1 MKKFNHII
9 ARTPAKSLVDGLTS
23 ANLGKPDYQTA
34 LDQHNN
40 YIRALQLCDV
50 DITILPADERFPDSV
65 FVEDVALCTSHCA
78 IITRPGAESRRAE
91 TEIITATIARFY
103 PHKVEQITAPGTVE
117 AGDIMMVKNHYYIG
131 LSARTNL
138 AGAKQMIAILEKYGL
153 SGSVVKLEKVLH
165 LKTGLAYLENN
176 NLLAAGEFI
185 TKPEF
190 QHLNIIEIPE
200 QESYAANCIW
210 VNDRVI
216 MPVGYPITKTKIVAL
231 GYQVIEVDTSEY
243 RKIDGGVSCMSLRF

>member
-1 MKKFNHII
+1 MKKFSHII
-9 ARTPAKSLVDGLTS
+9 ARTPAKSLINGLTS
-23 ANLGKPDYQTA
+23 ANLGKPDYQKA

-40 YIRALQLCDV
+40 YIRALQQCDV
-50 DITILPADERFPDSV
+50 DITILPASEEFPDSV
-65 FVEDVALCTSHCA
+65 FVEDVALCTPHCA
-78 IITRPGAESRRAE
+78 IITRPGAETRRAE
-91 TEIITATIARFY
+91 TTLITEAINRFY
-103 PHKVEQITAPGTVE
+103 PNKVEYIQASGTVE
-117 AGDIMMVKNHYYIG
+117 AGDIMMVDKHFYIG
-131 LSARTNL
+131 LSARTNQE
-138 AGAKQMIAILEKYGL
+138 GAKQMIAILEKYGL
-153 SGSVVKLEKVLH
+153 SGSVVTLEKVLH
-165 LKTGLAYLENN
+165 LKTGLAYLEHN

-200 QESYAANCIW
+200 EESYAANCIW

-216 MPVGYPITKTKIVAL
+216 MPAGYPITKAKITAL

>member
-1 MKKFNHII
+1 MKKFSHII
-9 ARTPAKSLVDGLTS
+9 ARTPAKSLIHGLTS
-23 ANLGKPDYQTA
+23 ANLGKPDYQKA

-40 YIRALQLCDV
+40 YIRALQQCDV
-50 DITILPADERFPDSV
+50 DITLLPADERFPDSV
-65 FVEDVALCTSHCA
+65 FVEDVALCTPHCA
-78 IITRPGAESRRAE
+78 IITRPGAESRRNE
-91 TEIITATIARFY
+91 TEIIIDTIERFY
-103 PHKVEQITAPGTVE
+103 PNKVEKITAPGTVE
-117 AGDIMMVKNHYYIG
+117 AGDIMMVEDHYYIG
-131 LSARTNL
+131 LSARTNQE
-138 AGAKQMIAILEKYGL
+138 GANQMIAILQKYGL
-153 SGSVVKLEKVLH
+153 TGSVVTLEKVLH

-210 VNDRVI
+210 VNERVI
-216 MPVGYPITKTKIVAL
+216 MPAGYPITKAKIEAL

-243 RKIDGGVSCMSLRF
+243 RKVDGGVSCMSLRF

>member
-1 MKKFNHII
+1 MTKFNHII
-9 ARTPAKSLVDGLTS
+9 TRTPAKSLINGLTS
-23 ANLGKPDYQTA
+23 ANLGKPDYQKA

-40 YIRALQLCDV
+40 YIRALQKCDV
-50 DITILPADERFPDSV
+50 DITILPADENFPDSV
-65 FVEDVALCTSHCA
+65 FVEDPVLCTPHCA
-78 IITRPGAESRRAE
+78 IITRPGAESRRGE
-91 TEIITATIARFY
+91 TQIIEETIKRFY
-103 PHKVEQITAPGTVE
+103 RDKVQKITAPGTVE
-117 AGDIMMVKNHYYIG
+117 AGDIMMVDNHYYIG
-131 LSARTNL
+131 LSARTNQQ
-138 AGAKQMIAILEKYGL
+138 GAEQIIAILNQYGMT
-153 SGSVVKLEKVLH
+153 GSIVTLEKVLH

-200 QESYAANCIW
+200 SESYAANCIW
-210 VNDRVI
+210 VNGKVI
-216 MPVGYPITKTKIVAL
+216 MPAGYPITQAKIAAL

>member
-9 ARTPAKSLVDGLTS
+9 ARMPAKSLINGLTS
-23 ANLGKPDYQTA
+23 ANLGKPDYQKA
-34 LDQHNN
+34 LEQHNN
-40 YIRALQLCDV
+40 YIRALSQCDV

-65 FVEDVALCTSHCA
+65 FVEDVALCTPNCA

-91 TEIITATIARFY
+91 TKIISDTIARFY
-103 PHKVEQITAPGTVE
+103 PNKVEIITAPGTIE
-117 AGDIMMVKNHYYIG
+117 AGDIMMVGNHYYIG
-131 LSARTNL
+131 LSARTNQS
-138 AGAKQMIAILEKYGL
+138 GAKQMITILEKHGL
-153 SGSVVKLEKVLH
+153 TGSVVTLEKVLH

-200 QESYAANCIW
+200 QENYAANCIW

-216 MPVGYPITKTKIVAL
+216 MPSGYPITKAKIAAL
-231 GYQVIEVDTSEY
+231 GYQIIEVDTSEY

>member
-9 ARTPAKSLVDGLTS
+9 ARTPAKSLINGLTS
-23 ANLGKPDYQTA
+23 ANLGKPDYQKA

-40 YIRALQLCDV
+40 YIRALQQCDV
-50 DITILPADERFPDSV
+50 DITILPASEEFPDSV
-65 FVEDVALCTSHCA
+65 FVEDVALCTPHCA
-78 IITRPGAESRRAE
+78 IITRPGAETRRAE
-91 TEIITATIARFY
+91 TTLITEAINRFY
-103 PHKVEQITAPGTVE
+103 PNKVEYIQAPGTVE
-117 AGDIMMVKNHYYIG
+117 AGDIMMVDKHFYIG
-131 LSARTNL
+131 LSARTNQE
-138 AGAKQMIAILEKYGL
+138 GAKQMIAILEKYGL
-153 SGSVVKLEKVLH
+153 SGSVVTLEKVLH
-165 LKTGLAYLENN
+165 LKTGLAYLEHN

-200 QESYAANCIW
+200 EESYAANCIW
-210 VNDRVI
+210 VNERVI
-216 MPVGYPITKTKIVAL
+216 MPAGYPITKAKIAAL

>member
-1 MKKFNHII
+1 MKKFSHII
-9 ARTPAKSLVDGLTS
+9 ARTPAKSLIHGLTS
-23 ANLGKPDYQTA
+23 ANLGKPDYQKA

-40 YIRALQLCDV
+40 YIRALQQCDV
-50 DITILPADERFPDSV
+50 DITLLPADERFPDSV
-65 FVEDVALCTSHCA
+65 FVEDVALCTPHCA
-78 IITRPGAESRRAE
+78 IITRPGAESRRNE
-91 TEIITATIARFY
+91 TEIIIDTIERFY
-103 PHKVEQITAPGTVE
+103 PNKVEKITAPGTVE
-117 AGDIMMVKNHYYIG
+117 AGDIMMVEDHYYIG
-131 LSARTNL
+131 LSARTNQE
-138 AGAKQMIAILEKYGL
+138 GANQMIAILQKYGL
-153 SGSVVKLEKVLH
+153 TGSVVTLEKVLH

-176 NLLAAGEFI
+176 NLLVAGEFI

-216 MPVGYPITKTKIVAL
+216 MPAGYPITKAKIEAL

-243 RKIDGGVSCMSLRF
+243 RKVDGGVSCMSLRF

>member
-1 MKKFNHII
+1 MKKFSHII
-9 ARTPAKSLVDGLTS
+9 ARTPAKSLINGLTS
-23 ANLGKPDYQTA
+23 ANLGKPDYQKA

-40 YIRALQLCDV
+40 YIRALQQCDV
-50 DITILPADERFPDSV
+50 DITILPASEEFPDSV
-65 FVEDVALCTSHCA
+65 FVEDVALCTPHCA

-91 TEIITATIARFY
+91 TALITEAINRFY
-103 PHKVEQITAPGTVE
+103 PNKVEYIQAPGTVE
-117 AGDIMMVKNHYYIG
+117 AGDIMMVDKHFYIG
-131 LSARTNL
+131 LSARTNQE
-138 AGAKQMIAILEKYGL
+138 GAKQMIAILEKYGL
-153 SGSVVKLEKVLH
+153 SGSVVTLEKVLH
-165 LKTGLAYLENN
+165 LKTGLAYLEHN

-200 QESYAANCIW
+200 EESYAANCIW
-210 VNDRVI
+210 VNERVI
-216 MPVGYPITKTKIVAL
+216 MPAGYPITKAKIAAL

>member
-1 MKKFNHII
+1 MKKFSHII
-9 ARTPAKSLVDGLTS
+9 ARTPAKSLINGLTS
-23 ANLGKPDYQTA
+23 ANLGKPDYQKA
-34 LDQHNN
+34 LDQHND
-40 YIRALQLCDV
+40 YIRALQQCDV

-65 FVEDVALCTSHCA
+65 FVEDAVLCTPHCA
-78 IITRPGAESRRAE
+78 IITRPGAESRRDE
-91 TEIITATIARFY
+91 TTIIADTIERFY
-103 PHKVEQITAPGTVE
+103 PNKVETITAPGTVE
-117 AGDIMMVKNHYYIG
+117 AGDIMMVGDHYYIG
-131 LSARTNL
+131 LSARTNQ
-138 AGAKQMIAILEKYGL
+138 AGADQMIAILKKYGMT
-153 SGSVVKLEKVLH
+153 GSVVTLEKVLH

-216 MPVGYPITKTKIVAL
+216 MPAGYPITKAKIEAL

-243 RKIDGGVSCMSLRF
+243 RKVDGGVSCMSLRF

>member
-9 ARTPAKSLVDGLTS
+9 TRTPAQSLVNGLTS
-23 ANLGKPDYQTA
+23 ANLGKPDYQKA

-40 YIRALQLCDV
+40 YIRALQQCDV

-65 FVEDVALCTSHCA
+65 FVEDVVLCTPKCA

-91 TEIITATIARFY
+91 TEIITDTIARFY
-103 PHKVEQITAPGTVE
+103 PNKIETITAPGTVE
-117 AGDIMMVKNHYYIG
+117 AGDIMMVGNHYYIG
-131 LSARTNL
+131 LSARTNQ
-138 AGAKQMIAILEKYGL
+138 AGASQMITILEKYGL
-153 SGSVVKLEKVLH
+153 TGSVVTLEKVLH

-176 NLLAAGEFI
+176 NLLATGEFL

-216 MPVGYPITKTKIVAL
+216 MPSGYPITKAKIATL

>member
-1 MKKFNHII
+1 MKKFSHII
-9 ARTPAKSLVDGLTS
+9 ARTPAKSLIHGLTS
-23 ANLGKPDYQTA
+23 ANLGKPDYQKA

-40 YIRALQLCDV
+40 YIRALQQCDV
-50 DITILPADERFPDSV
+50 DITLLPADERFPDSV
-65 FVEDVALCTSHCA
+65 FVEDVALCTPHCA
-78 IITRPGAESRRAE
+78 IITRPGAESRRNE
-91 TEIITATIARFY
+91 TEIIIDTIERFY
-103 PHKVEQITAPGTVE
+103 PNKVEKITAPGTVE
-117 AGDIMMVKNHYYIG
+117 AGDIMMVEDHYYIG
-131 LSARTNL
+131 LSARTNQE
-138 AGAKQMIAILEKYGL
+138 GANQMIAILQKYGL
-153 SGSVVKLEKVLH
+153 TGSVVTLEKVLH

-216 MPVGYPITKTKIVAL
+216 MPAGYQITKAKIEAL

-243 RKIDGGVSCMSLRF
+243 RKVDGGVSCMSLRF

>member
-9 ARTPAKSLVDGLTS
+9 TRTPAQSLVNGLTS
-23 ANLGKPDYQTA
+23 ANLGKPDYQKA

-40 YIRALQLCDV
+40 YIRALQQCDV

-65 FVEDVALCTSHCA
+65 FVEDVVLCTPKCA

-91 TEIITATIARFY
+91 TEIITDTIARFY
-103 PHKVEQITAPGTVE
+103 PNKIETITASGTVE
-117 AGDIMMVKNHYYIG
+117 AGDIMMVGNHYYIG
-131 LSARTNL
+131 LSARTNQ
-138 AGAKQMIAILEKYGL
+138 AGASQMITILEKYGL
-153 SGSVVKLEKVLH
+153 TGSVVTLEKVLH

-176 NLLAAGEFI
+176 NLLATGEFLI
-185 TKPEF
+185 KPEF

-216 MPVGYPITKTKIVAL
+216 MPSGYPITKAKIATL

>member
-1 MKKFNHII
+1 MKKFSHII

-23 ANLGKPDYQTA
+23 ANLGKPDYQKA

-40 YIRALQLCDV
+40 YIRALQQCDV

-65 FVEDVALCTSHCA
+65 FVEDVTLCTPHCA
-78 IITRPGAESRRAE
+78 IITRPGAPSRREE
-91 TEIITATIARFY
+91 TEIMIDTIERFY
-103 PHKVEQITAPGTVE
+103 PNKVERITAPGTVE
-117 AGDIMMVKNHYYIG
+117 AGDIMMVGDHYYIG
-131 LSARTNL
+131 LSARTNQE
-138 AGAKQMIAILEKYGL
+138 GADQMIAILQKYGL
-153 SGSVVKLEKVLH
+153 SGSVVTLDKVLH

-190 QHLNIIEIPE
+190 QHLNIITIPE

-210 VNDRVI
+210 VNGRVI
-216 MPVGYPITKTKIVAL
+216 MPSGYPITKAKIEAL
-231 GYQVIEVDTSEY
+231 GYIVLEVDTSEY